1 MKRGILQP
9 LALSVMLGTAMLSGC
24 GGGGGSSSTPTQ
36 TGYKN
41 AVGPIDPVQTALSD
55 LGNGVAATPTLGP
68 SLQTLA
74 GSLVCLT
81 DAVDVLSGSLQTLA
95 QTQDPQ
101 GFAQVQSQLGPAIEC
116 GLERLTAAL
125 EGLSAP
131 GLPLSGA
138 PSASTVQDLLGQIA
152 DVQDLLSGG
161 GSPADLGA
169 VTDALVDLAA
179 TLDDLSS
186 QIPSVPNAPQVEV
199 LTQAVSGVLLNV
211 ATIVDA
217 TGQLNEAGVI
227 AGINALTFQ
236 LAGVLGSPNL
246 TGVGV
251 VDSAFQSLALQVVGS
266 VIPAQQALQVGLFT
280 VLAPLFNALEAVL
293 SGVGGTGQFTGLLSG
308 LLSGNPLAAPL
319 QPVLDLLG
327 GGGVGSG
334 GLPIP
339 LLGDL
344 LGLLG

>member
-1 MKRGILQP
+1 MKHGILQP

-41 AVGPIDPVQTALSD
+41 AVGPVDPVQTALTD
-55 LGNGVAATPTLGP
+55 LGAGAAATPTLGP
-68 SLQTLA
+68 SLQTLT

-95 QTQDPQ
+95 QTQSPQ
-101 GFAQVQSQLGPAIEC
+101 DFAQLQSQLGPAIEC

-125 EGLSAP
+125 EILSAP
-131 GLPLSGA
+131 GLPLAGA

-152 DVQDLLSGG
+152 DVQSLLNSGG
-161 GSPADLGA
+161 TSPTNLTQ
-169 VTDALVDLAA
+169 VTNGLEDVAA
-179 TLDDLSS
+179 TLDQLST

-199 LTQAVSGVLLNV
+199 LTQALSGVLLNV
-211 ATIVDA
+211 STIVDA
-217 TGQLNEAGVI
+217 AGHLNEGGVI
-227 AGINALTFQ
+227 AGVNALTFQ
-236 LAGVLGSPNL
+236 LAGVFGSPSL
-246 TGVGV
+246 TGIGV
-251 VDSAFQSLALQVVGS
+251 VDSTFQSLALQVVGS

-280 VLAPLFNALEAVL
+280 VIAPLFNALETIL
-293 SGVGGTGQFTGLLSG
+293 GGSSSFTGLLSG
-308 LLSGNPLAAPL
+308 LMSGNPAALPV
-319 QPVLDLLG
+319 QPLLG
-327 GGGVGSG
+327 LLSGGGVGGG